1 MTTIA
6 FDGVTL
12 AADRQVTY
20 GTSKEAT
27 SKIYRL
33 GDKLIGISGDACQAM
48 VAIEWLTKGR
58 KGRKPDLDRVEDVN
72 LLVVDLKKKKC
83 FYMDGNLMLLEIHPP
98 VSVGSGSM
106 AALAAM
112 RLGCD
117 AVKAIEVAS
126 EVDTFTGGGVESIRC
141 FEKKKRLK

>member
-33 GDKLIGISGDACQAM
+33 GDKLIGIFQVMPARPWLPLSG
-48 VAIEWLTKGR
+48 
-58 KGRKPDLDRVEDVN
+58 
-72 LLVVDLKKKKC
+72 
-83 FYMDGNLMLLEIHPP
+83 
-98 VSVGSGSM
+98 
-106 AALAAM
+106 
-112 RLGCD
+112 
-117 AVKAIEVAS
+117 
-126 EVDTFTGGGVESIRC
+126 
-141 FEKKKRLK
+141 